1 MAYRKFGRDSS
12 ARKAMLRDVV
22 TALFDKERI
31 ETTEAKAKE
40 VSGLA
45 DEMITLAKRG
55 DLHARRQAYR
65 VLNDHALVKRLFDEI
80 GPVFAGVPGGYT
92 RILKLAMP
100 RKGDNAPMAFIE
112 LTHSAEA
119 VATEAPKA
127 AEEAPAKPKRTRKP
141 KAEEAGAVTEEAEAN

>member
-55 DLHARRQAYR
+55 DLHAR
-65 VLNDHALVKRLFDEI
+65 
-80 GPVFAGVPGGYT
+80 
-92 RILKLAMP
+92 
-100 RKGDNAPMAFIE
+100 
-112 LTHSAEA
+112 
-119 VATEAPKA
+119 
-127 AEEAPAKPKRTRKP
+127 
-141 KAEEAGAVTEEAEAN
+141 